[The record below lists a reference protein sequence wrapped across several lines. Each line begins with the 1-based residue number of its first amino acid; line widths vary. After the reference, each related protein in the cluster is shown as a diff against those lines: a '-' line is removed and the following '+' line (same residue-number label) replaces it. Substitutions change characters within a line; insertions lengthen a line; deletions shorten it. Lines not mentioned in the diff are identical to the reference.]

1 MFNKIIDFSV
11 NHRLWVILMLVA
23 TLIGS
28 VFIIPQLNLDAFP
41 DVTNVQVAV
50 NTEAP
55 GLAAEEVEQL
65 ITYPIEA
72 VMYAMPDVEQV
83 RSISKTG
90 LSGVTVVF
98 KAGTDI
104 YFARQLVFERLQA
117 AKELIPK
124 GVGTPEMGPNTSGL
138 GQVFQYL
145 LITDKEAGYDAMA
158 LRSLNDWV
166 VKLLLMPVDGVTD
179 VLSFGGNVRQYQV
192 NIEPSKLLSYELSQS
207 DIVSALG
214 NNNSNVGGWYM
225 NRGQE
230 QLVVRGTGWFSGGA
244 AGITDIEQVPVKI
257 VDGTV
262 ITVADVAS
270 VELGSEIRQGAAT
283 MTRRAENGD
292 IEVLGEVVSGI
303 VLKRMGANTKS
314 TIDGINARLPLIEQA
329 LPKGVRFEA
338 FYDQSDLIV
347 KAVNTVVDSLILA
360 FIFIAL
366 VLALFLMNL
375 RATFLVLISIPIS
388 IAMTLMIMSYLGLSA
403 NLMSLGGIVIAMG
416 MLVDGSVV
424 MVENMFRHLNRADE
438 AQLDAATAGNE
449 KGALS
454 INNESINNAF
464 INSESIDT
472 ADNNRKITDS
482 GPGALADKRN
492 AIPLRLKQ
500 AGKEVARPIFFAA
513 TIILV
518 VFMPLFS
525 FEGVEAK
532 LFQPMAISII
542 LAVVSAIFVALIVV
556 PALATYLFK
565 KDVKVRES
573 IILRPLERWYR
584 QALALAMKHTK
595 VVISSSVLLLL
606 SAITLVPQ
614 IGTEFVPELEEGT
627 INLRVTLA
635 PSSSLTTALQVAPI
649 LEKMLLTFP
658 EVEYALSR
666 MGRAEIGGDP
676 EPVNNIEI
684 YIGLKPVNE
693 WTSATNRDELQRLMA
708 LKLEQFP
715 GLLLNFSQPIATR
728 VDELL
733 SGVKAQLAVKLFGP
747 DLDVLASKGQEIETA
762 IKAVEGARD
771 VAMEQIVGEAQL
783 VIKPDRQQL
792 SRFGFSVADVMDL
805 VKNGIGGTTAGQVIN
820 GNERYDIYVRLQ
832 EKSRNNRD
840 VIADL
845 RLQSPTGAWVRLGDI
860 ADISLASG
868 PPQVRRDDVQRRV
881 VIQANVQGRDM
892 GSVVTDIRAAIAAS
906 VDLPAGYS
914 VVIGGQ
920 FENQQRAQARLAIV
934 LPVSLGLIA
943 LLLYFAFG
951 SSGQALLILVTV
963 PLAVIGGVFSLY
975 FSGQYL
981 SVPSSVGF
989 ITLFGVAVLNGVV
1002 MVESINQRI
1011 KAGLVVSK
1019 AVFEG
1024 ATSRLRPV
1032 LMTAITSALGL
1043 IPMLMSN
1050 GVGAE
1055 IQRPLASVIVGG
1067 LVTAT
1072 LLTLFVLPVLF
1083 SWFSKEKIAQ
1093 LTH

>member
-1 MFNKIIDFSV
+1 MIALFATMV
-11 NHRLWVILMLVA
+11 GAVMVI
-23 TLIGS
+23 
-28 VFIIPQLNLDAFP
+28 PKLNLDAFP

-72 VMYAMPDVEQV
+72 VMYALPDVEQV

-98 KAGTDI
+98 KEGTDI

-117 AKELIPK
+117 AKELIPE

-145 LITDKEAGYDAMA
+145 LISDKDAGYDAMA

-166 VKLLLMPVDGVTD
+166 VKLLVMPVDGVTD
-179 VLSFGGNVRQYQV
+179 VLSFGGIVRQYQV
-192 NIEPSKLLSYELSQS
+192 NVDPSKLLSYNLTQE
-207 DIVSALG
+207 DVVGALD
-214 NNNSNVGGWYM
+214 NNNANVGGWYM

-230 QLVVRGTGWFSGGA
+230 QLVIRGAGWFESGD
-244 AGITDIEQVPVKI
+244 AGISNIKQVPVKT

-262 ITVADVAS
+262 VTVSDIAK
-270 VELGSEIRQGAAT
+270 VEMGSEIRQGAVT
-283 MTRRAENGD
+283 MTRKTEDGKVEN
-292 IEVLGEVVSGI
+292 LGEVVSGI
-303 VLKRMGANTKS
+303 VLKRMGSNTKA
-314 TIDGINARLPLIEQA
+314 TIDGINARIPLINQA
-329 LPKGVRFEA
+329 LPKGVRFEP
-338 FYDQSDLIV
+338 FYDQADLIE
-347 KAVNTVVDSLILA
+347 KAVNTVVDALLLA
-360 FIFIAL
+360 FIFICI

-388 IAMTLMIMSYLGLSA
+388 IGIALMIMAWWGISA
-403 NLMSLGGIVIAMG
+403 NLMSLGGIAVAIG

-424 MVENMFRHLNRADE
+424 MVENMFKHLNRPDATHSKSVKERVPTSDADPHDVE
-438 AQLDAATAGNE
+438 HDEHGI
-449 KGALS
+449 K
-454 INNESINNAF
+454 
-464 INSESIDT
+464 
-472 ADNNRKITDS
+472 
-482 GPGALADKRN
+482 
-492 AIPLRLKQ
+492 LRLQ
-500 AGKEVARPIFFAA
+500 NAGKEVARPVFFAA
-513 TIILV
+513 SIILV
-518 VFMPLFS
+518 VFAPLFS

-542 LAVVSAIFVALIVV
+542 LAVVSAIVVALFIV

-565 KDVKVRES
+565 SGVKERES
-573 IILRPLERWYR
+573 FVLKPLDKLYR
-584 QALALAMKHTK
+584 KGLTFALKRTK
-595 VVISSSVLLLL
+595 LVISAALILVF
-606 SAITLVPQ
+606 SAFALVPL

-627 INLRVTLA
+627 INLRATLA
-635 PSSSLTTALQVAPI
+635 PSSSLDTALTVAPI
-649 LEKMLLTFP
+649 LEEKLMAFP
-658 EVEYALSR
+658 EVTYALSR
-666 MGRAEIGGDP
+666 IGRAEIGGDP

-684 YIGLKPVNE
+684 YIGLKPVSE
-693 WTSATNRDELQRLMA
+693 WTSASNRYELQGKMERS
-708 LKLEQFP
+708 LEEFP

-733 SGVKAQLAVKLFGP
+733 SGVKAQLAIKLFGP
-747 DLDVLASKGQEIETA
+747 ELDVLAAKGQEIEAA
-762 IKAVEGARD
+762 IKSVDGARD
-771 VAMEQIVGEAQL
+771 VALEQIAGEAQL
-783 VIKPDRQQL
+783 VVKPNRQEL
-792 SRFGFSVADVMDL
+792 SRFGLSVVDIMEVVRD
-805 VKNGIGGTTAGQVIN
+805 GIGGVEAGQIIK
-820 GNERYDIYVRLQ
+820 GNERYDIYVRIEEEYRQ
-832 EKSRNNRD
+832 NKEAISDIR
-840 VIADL
+840 I
-845 RLQSPTGAWVRLGDI
+845 QSPTGAWVRLGDV
-860 ADISLASG
+860 ATVSFESG

-881 VIQANVQGRDM
+881 VIQANVQNRDM
-892 GSVVTDIRAAIAAS
+892 GSVVADIRKVIAEK
-906 VDLPAGYS
+906 VDLPSGYS
-914 VVIGGQ
+914 VAIGGQ
-920 FENQQRAQARLAIV
+920 FESQQRAQNRLAIV
-934 LPVSLGLIA
+934 VPLSLALIA

-951 SSGQALLILVTV
+951 SVGQAMLILVNV

-975 FSGQYL
+975 LTDQYL

-1011 KAGLVVSK
+1011 KDGLEASK

-1072 LLTLFVLPVLF
+1072 LLTLFVLPVLYR
-1083 SWFSKEKIAQ
+1083 WFSRKKIEE
-1093 LTH
+1093 LSR